1 MRRSV
6 IRRKNKVYTFMLA
19 VQRNLRHTRKKNNL
33 TQSQLG
39 AKLNVDQA
47 TISNFENGKTIM
59 NIAQIYEMYLIFGS
73 DFCCPNIEFIENV
86 EGEGKVNGK
95 GSYQSQLYRT
105 I

>member
-1 MRRSV
+1 
-6 IRRKNKVYTFMLA
+6 MLE

-59 NIAQIYEMYLIFGS
+59 TIAQLYEMYLLFGS
-73 DFCCPNIEFIENV
+73 DFCCPNISYFESEEMPEFNSELRHSLISSSHTLFFKN
-86 EGEGKVNGK
+86 NGW
-95 GSYQSQLYRT
+95 LLEP
-105 I
+105 